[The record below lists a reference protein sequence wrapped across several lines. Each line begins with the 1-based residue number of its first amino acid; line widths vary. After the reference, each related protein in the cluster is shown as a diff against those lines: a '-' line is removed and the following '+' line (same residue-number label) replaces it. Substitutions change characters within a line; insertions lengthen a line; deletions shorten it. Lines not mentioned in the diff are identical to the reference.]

1 MAPDTGARYAGNTT
15 TTQTGCERRA
25 GELRALVG
33 GEDVRLAVTGQG
45 VLQRFDAECRFHRDR
60 YAPRQH
66 GTVTRIPGYRGKS
79 RGIGMI
85 IRFSRRRE
93 SDSLWACRRLR
104 ILTV

>member
-1 MAPDTGARYAGNTT
+1 MRTHEPSNFIVRGRGPGFVIWLSRRNSPVAGFVTWAETGVA
-15 TTQTGCERRA
+15 
-25 GELRALVG
+25 ELSPTIRDAW
-33 GEDVRLAVTGQG
+33 
-45 VLQRFDAECRFHRDR
+45 RFPTLNA
-60 YAPRQH
+60 ANSK
-66 GTVTRIPGYRGKS
+66 RGKS